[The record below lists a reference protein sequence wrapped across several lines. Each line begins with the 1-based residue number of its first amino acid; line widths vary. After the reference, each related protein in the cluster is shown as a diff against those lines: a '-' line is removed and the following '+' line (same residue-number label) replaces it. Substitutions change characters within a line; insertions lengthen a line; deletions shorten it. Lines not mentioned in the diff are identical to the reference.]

1 MTNTTKTNQILRLA
15 SDYRDYY
22 PQNFQDNVICDLE
35 DEFGQFGVYNIKV
48 DNLTTCHVDIVKEP
62 VNAYMRKLLCCSP
75 TQMASTSSISYI
87 CYVLVCFLHAA
98 ILTVVLLHI
107 AVFGVLYFILKFW
120 HEYTRDGNNVRAKKK
135 DRVMSL
141 DAFRG

>member
-1 MTNTTKTNQILRLA
+1 VTANCIRL
-15 SDYRDYY
+15 
-22 PQNFQDNVICDLE
+22 L
-35 DEFGQFGVYNIKV
+35 
-48 DNLTTCHVDIVKEP
+48 
-62 VNAYMRKLLCCSP
+62 
-75 TQMASTSSISYI
+75 YI
-87 CYVLVCFLHAA
+87 FICFLHAA